1 MGKTALDYPKLR
13 TLISQGN
20 IDKVLNKLLAFI
32 EGINTNVTKEVYL
45 TSARYRT
52 LELEKLRGAIDPD
65 DYKRECNSIT
75 MSLLEIIDSLN
86 TSTPASLKEVPSQ
99 ERIAAEIEELVKKF
113 HNADTIK
120 SIPSRLRT
128 KIHAARMI
136 SEKLILWPELMK
148 KYRGT
153 TELAIICGIG
163 RKVKAVSN
171 IDDLDILESVVPH
184 ATTSISKG
192 FIINGLAELIYAGQL
207 RIGDD
212 WRIREL
218 LTHMKNESDDK
229 VVLTNI
235 TFVETTLDVLVG
247 IHKMEQ

>member
-1 MGKTALDYPKLR
+1 MGKTALDYPKLK
-13 TLISQGN
+13 TLIATGN
-20 IDKVLNKLLAFI
+20 LDKVLNKLLAFI

-45 TSARYRT
+45 TSARYRS

-65 DYKRECNSIT
+65 DYKREYNSIT
-75 MSLLEIIDSLN
+75 LSLLEIIDSLS
-86 TSTPASLKEVPSQ
+86 TSTRSVFKEVPSQ
-99 ERIAAEIEELVKKF
+99 ERIAAEIDELVKKF
-113 HNADTIK
+113 HEADTIK
-120 SIPSRLRT
+120 SVPSRLRT
-128 KIHAARMI
+128 KVHLARLI

-163 RKVKAVSN
+163 RKVKMVSN
-171 IDDLDILESVVPH
+171 IDDLDILESIVPH
-184 ATTSISKG
+184 ATTSVSKG
-192 FIINGLAELIYAGQL
+192 FLINGLAELIYSGQL

-212 WRIREL
+212 FRVREL

-235 TFVETTLDVLVG
+235 TFVETILDVLAG
-247 IHKMEQ
+247 LYKMG